1 MENHEQ
7 ILTKRTKLG
16 DFSERWRPS
25 PIHSI
30 HWGKEEEEEELV
42 VVVVGIDLNLR

>member
-1 MENHEQ
+1 MKKHEQ

-16 DFSERWRPS
+16 DFSELWRPS

-30 HWGKEEEEEELV
+30 HWGEGGGGG
-42 VVVVGIDLNLR
+42 VGVGGGGD